1 MSRRVRVISSI
12 FKPPLLD
19 TDKAAVFEFYDDQGN
34 LEALVSR
41 VLEDTY
47 WAFSCRKDTDWQDTL
62 VRHGYLDMGKRT
74 VKELLHG

>member
-1 MSRRVRVISSI
+1 MSKRIRVISSI

-19 TDKAAVFEFYDDQGN
+19 TDQAAVVEFYDEQGN
-34 LEALVSR
+34 LEALLSR

-47 WAFSCRKDTDWQDTL
+47 WAFSSRKDPDWQETL

-74 VKELLHG
+74 VKELRHE